1 MEKLTLQINNGKEVQ
16 EPVILEG
23 ITWETARKG
32 EPSKLMFTCVKDESL
47 SFLEGA
53 EVSLKCGNV
62 NVFHGFVFQ
71 KRRNKDQH
79 IEVTAYDQ
87 IRYLKQ
93 NDTYIFEGVRADQI
107 VKRIADDFRLN
118 IGTLENT
125 GYVIPT
131 LDGSNQSVLDTILEA
146 IDITVMNTGNLYYLY
161 DDFGKLTLK
170 NIKSSR
176 SNLIITE
183 ETAEDFNYSSSID
196 SNTYNKIKLKV
207 KSEKDGQSI
216 VHIAQ
221 HGENMN
227 KWGVLQYYEEV
238 QNGENAS
245 AKAQSLLKLYN
256 KVTRSLSIENQLG
269 DVRVRAGVGVYLD
282 LNLGDQDIDR
292 KLFLVEKA
300 KHVFNN
306 DEHFMTLTLNGNR
319 EFYG

>member
-1 MEKLTLQINNGKEVQ
+1 MEKVTLQINNGREIQ
-16 EPVILEG
+16 EPIVLDG

-32 EPSKLMFTCVKDESL
+32 EASKLTFTCVKDKAL
-47 SFLEGA
+47 NFLEGA
-53 EVSLKCGNV
+53 EVSLRYGNT
-62 NVFHGFVFQ
+62 NVFHGFVFT
-71 KRRNKDQH
+71 KDRNKDQH
-79 IEVTAYDQ
+79 INVVAYDQ

-107 VKRIADDFRLN
+107 VKRIAEDFRLN
-118 IGTLENT
+118 VGVLENT

-146 IDITVMNTGNLYYLY
+146 LDVTVMNTGNLYYLY

-176 SNLIITE
+176 SNLIMTE
-183 ETAEDFNYSSSID
+183 ETAEDFKYSSSID

-245 AKAQSLLKLYN
+245 AKAQALLKLYN

-269 DVRVRAGVGVYLD
+269 DVRVRAGVGVFLD

-306 DEHFMTLTLNGNR
+306 GEHFMTLTLNGNQ